1 MSRTNTFQ
9 VVPPTFLELSIIAR
23 WNSIEQRFLRSK
35 WLSDPVLWLLLLWGL
50 FIVYATLLPFNFSA
64 PSDLIRRRIERIWAR
79 PLRGGS
85 WQDVQGNVLLF
96 MPWGFLLAIELARRG
111 FGFILAMMVALCTGA
126 FLSGSVEVVQ
136 LFAPSRTSSF
146 IDLVT
151 NSFGA
156 TVGALFGWPWIRLI
170 WPVVSVRLRHWI
182 SAFPL
187 GTCALLLG
195 VVVLFAG
202 LSPFDF
208 RPKPHDVKAAWGAAQ
223 LIPFGRQ
230 AVEPVRS
237 AKPLNWA
244 AELLTW
250 ALGGGLFAL
259 AALESRL
266 RGAWAIVGCAVA
278 AAVLLT
284 LAVEICQL
292 AIPAREVDA
301 TSVVLALLG
310 SALGAGVVIRSGHG
324 DPKRLIAPAIAIWC
338 LAVIF
343 TLWNPPQITAPE
355 RPYWRLERVVPF
367 WSYFHSRT
375 LADLADVIGQ
385 VLIFMPLGALLGAR
399 TNRQSFAGAVF
410 AGLLFGVVIE
420 VGQAFLP
427 GPTTDISDAITA
439 SGGAG
444 LGLALWR
451 WGEWTR
457 ASSVGAIR
465 YRVGRRT
472 GYRG

>member
-1 MSRTNTFQ
+1 MNTFQ
-9 VVPPTFLELSIIAR
+9 VDPPNVPESSIIVR
-23 WNSIEQRFLRSK
+23 WNSIEQRFLRSR

-64 PSDLIRRRIERIWAR
+64 PADLIRRRIERIWTH
-79 PLRGGS
+79 PLTGGS
-85 WQDVQGNVLLF
+85 WQDVEGNVLLF
-96 MPWGFLLAIELARRG
+96 VPWGFLLAMELARRG
-111 FGFILAMMVALCTGA
+111 FGFIVTVAAAMCTGA
-126 FLSGSVEVVQ
+126 LLSGSVEVVQ
-136 LFAPSRTSSF
+136 LFAPSRTGSF

-156 TVGALFGWPWIRLI
+156 TVGALIGWPWVRLV

-182 SAFPL
+182 TARPL
-187 GTCALLLG
+187 LTCALVTG
-195 VVVLFAG
+195 VVMLFAG
-202 LSPFDF
+202 LSPFSF
-208 RPKPHDVKAAWGAAQ
+208 RLSAHDVKAAVSAAQ

-250 ALGGGLFAL
+250 TLAGGLFAL
-259 AALESRL
+259 AARESRL
-266 RGAWAIVGCAVA
+266 SRGAVIIAAAVA
-278 AAVLLT
+278 ASVLLS
-284 LAVEICQL
+284 LAVETCQL
-292 AIPAREVDA
+292 AVPARDVDA
-301 TSVVLALLG
+301 TSMVLALLG
-310 SALGAGVVIRSGHG
+310 SALGAGAVIRLGNADSH
-324 DPKRLIAPAIAIWC
+324 RLIAPAIAIWC

-343 TLWNPPQITAPE
+343 TVWNPPHFTAPA

-367 WSYFHSRT
+367 WSYFRSRT

-385 VLIFMPLGALLGAR
+385 VLIFMPLGVLLAAR
-399 TNRQSFAGAVF
+399 TNRQSFAGALIF
-410 AGLLFGVVIE
+410 GLLFGVVIE

-427 GPTTDISDAITA
+427 ARTTDMSDAITA
-439 SGGAG
+439 AAGAG

-472 GYRG
+472 GIRG